1 MMLASEELDSQDRSK
16 YIKVVVAAIL
26 AGVFV
31 FLAQDILEWILEV
44 DFENPDPAQIDV
56 PQAIVDIFGR
66 MVGFARYVGGAII
79 VLGII
84 IAVIKLSLGYV
95 PAGRTTTMAITARN
109 QQ

>member
-1 MMLASEELDSQDRSK
+1 MLASEELDSQDRSK
-16 YIKVVVAAIL
+16 YIKIVVAAIL

-44 DFENPDPAQIDV
+44 DFENPDPEQIDV

-84 IAVIKLSLGYV
+84 IAVIKLSLGSI
-95 PAGRTTTMAITARN
+95 PTEKRATPRI
-109 QQ
+109 

>member
-1 MMLASEELDSQDRSK
+1 MLASEELDVQDRSK
-16 YIKVVVAAIL
+16 YMKVAVAAIL

-44 DFENPDPAQIDV
+44 DFDDPDPEKIDV

-84 IAVIKLSLGYV
+84 IAVIKLSL
-95 PAGRTTTMAITARN
+95 AIPYKKALPRA
-109 QQ
+109 

>member
-1 MMLASEELDSQDRSK
+1 MLTSEDLDTQDRSK

-31 FLAQDILEWILEV
+31 FLAQDMLEWILEV
-44 DFENPDPAQIDV
+44 DFDNPDPEQIDV

-66 MVGFARYVGGAII
+66 MIGFARYVGGAII

-84 IAVIKLSLGYV
+84 IAVIKLSFGPI
-95 PAGRTTTMAITARN
+95 PANKIS
-109 QQ
+109 

>member
-1 MMLASEELDSQDRSK
+1 MSMLASEELDTQDRSK

-31 FLAQDILEWILEV
+31 FLAQDMLEWILEV
-44 DFENPDPAQIDV
+44 DFDNPDPSQIDV

-66 MVGFARYVGGAII
+66 MIGFARYVGGAII

-84 IAVIKLSLGYV
+84 IAVIKLSFGPV
-95 PAGRTTTMAITARN
+95 PASKIP
-109 QQ
+109 Q